1 MEHRIVALSPS
12 LATDQAANRGD
23 GKAPST
29 RSCARIEITMW
40 YGRQRDS
47 NGNERTTAPE
57 RREFQLETSSLQHI
71 VNPGSW
77 SRDSQPELRRGSRGR
92 PANWRWSRPHPTR
105 VHESLGQSGDVV
117 VQ

>member
-1 MEHRIVALSPS
+1 MAM
-12 LATDQAANRGD
+12 T
-23 GKAPST
+23 
-29 RSCARIEITMW
+29 
-40 YGRQRDS
+40 GRRLQSDAS
-47 NGNERTTAPE
+47 
-57 RREFQLETSSLQHI
+57 SSLKPQACSNI

-92 PANWRWSRPHPTR
+92 LANWRWLRPHPTH